1 MSSKRSVWRSSTLCK
16 FPRCSMKRSLCIQLT
31 NGSPK
36 QNEKI
41 EWKNSVTWC
50 LNYNANRHKEILF
63 HVEWERLRW
72 NVYELR
78 TVRSWFF
85 KLKLMLRRKKE
96 VVDDLSHTV
105 ASYPFQDSFCR
116 PGILPTVVVA
126 PLPFVVCSCKRRSL
140 LRSCHENSKE
150 TSEIIR
156 EFDTFLVLFVFALH
170 FRDCVDRNANREWWA
185 QWFYASGREIR
196 KQSFTSCIDASLT
209 IHDAPFHCTVMS
221 RVIWNVVTTT
231 NCSQPQQRFKF
242 IGKFHLRNARRKFSD
257 ECDSTK
263 DDFIARLSSQYRVR
277 SGKRENALA
286 VFFFFFF
293 FNSGREKRKA

>member
-1 MSSKRSVWRSSTLCK
+1 MFTSSGLCARDSSSWNWCWEGKKKLLMIFPIRLPPTHSKIRSADRGSS
-16 FPRCSMKRSLCIQLT
+16 RQSSLHL
-31 NGSPK
+31 
-36 QNEKI
+36 
-41 EWKNSVTWC
+41 
-50 LNYNANRHKEILF
+50 
-63 HVEWERLRW
+63 
-72 NVYELR
+72 
-78 TVRSWFF
+78 
-85 KLKLMLRRKKE
+85 
-96 VVDDLSHTV
+96 
-105 ASYPFQDSFCR
+105 
-116 PGILPTVVVA
+116 
-126 PLPFVVCSCKRRSL
+126 LPFVVCSCKRRSL

-293 FNSGREKRKA
+293 FFNSEREKRKA